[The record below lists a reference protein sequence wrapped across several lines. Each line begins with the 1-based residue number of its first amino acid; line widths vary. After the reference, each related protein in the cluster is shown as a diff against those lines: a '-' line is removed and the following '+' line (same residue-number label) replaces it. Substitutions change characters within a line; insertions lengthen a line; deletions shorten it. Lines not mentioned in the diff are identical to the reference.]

1 MIAILR
7 ILSMESAVRGRRMAG
22 ITDSGYKEGVEYLP
36 DHPKRQL
43 GDRSKL
49 GKQERRAI
57 CM

>member
-1 MIAILR
+1 
-7 ILSMESAVRGRRMAG
+7 MAG

-57 CM
+57 CMTRRQVLNSVFC